1 LLLPTSIRRVEIIVP
16 KRNFEEV
23 MLYLRE
29 QNSVELLDVK
39 EMIKGYGG
47 GVVPTPISDRLY
59 RLTTLES
66 KINSVITALGIT
78 GTRTKPVSVE
88 ARTSDQHLDEVEKK
102 VSELEQQVT
111 SLTNEAQSLQ
121 TLVTYAERQL
131 AVGIEEIMK
140 IENVNTPE
148 GRTKLQDIV
157 TGIFQILK
165 PPELK
170 LAEPLEG
177 VVEEKAAEEAVV
189 KDISDK
195 VAALLPSKRD
205 RTAIADAITT
215 SLGLKLRAVSR
226 KNQLQYDADSRIE
239 TARARL
245 KEINAKLSQISRENA
260 EFLLV
265 EREVIGAERSF
276 EQGKGYAGKTE
287 STSMIEGWM
296 PTLRINR
303 IKRDLNTICAGEV
316 IVKDWTEKNA
326 PTQLQNPKG
335 PIMSIFEKLTI
346 GFGVPKSDEVD
357 PTVLW
362 LITYP
367 LFFGLMFGDV
377 GNGVVVTIASSI
389 IYYYKRKGLTIPDN
403 AFGGLG
409 GVFSMVIQGS
419 PLLILSGLASLV
431 VGFLYGTV
439 FGNVEWFKM
448 ITGLPGPLWFEPFT
462 NIRLMLRLSITIGVI
477 HIISGMVL
485 KIFDEAHVGEYREL
499 ISGPLVWL
507 WFYVAFGITLLQ
519 YGLRFPNYL
528 FNPANTTDIFLR
540 MGIPLIA
547 MLVLDFWTAG
557 PMGLMDAFEHL
568 LASLSHT
575 ISYVRILAMKLI
587 EDVFFHLFLGVLVF
601 FLAWGNL
608 AGASVGWILYAALVV
623 VLIMILET
631 AFVFMQSLRLHWVE
645 WFLKFFEGSGT
656 AFRPYGIVRRYTQV
670 KSGLR
675 GAT

>member
-1 LLLPTSIRRVEIIVP
+1 MRRVEIIVP
-16 KRNFEEV
+16 KRNFEDV

-29 QNSVELLDVK
+29 QNSIELLDVK

-47 GVVPTPISDRLY
+47 GVTPNPISDRLY

-78 GTRTKPVSVE
+78 GARTKPVSVE
-88 ARTSDQHLDEVEKK
+88 ARVSDQHLDEVEKN

-121 TLVTYAERQL
+121 TLITYAERQL
-131 AVGIEEIMK
+131 AVGIEDITK

-148 GRTKLQDIV
+148 GRAKLEDIV
-157 TGIFQILK
+157 TGIFQTLK

-170 LAEPLEG
+170 LAGPLEG
-177 VVEEKAAEEAVV
+177 VIQEKAAEEAIV
-189 KDISDK
+189 KDISDR
-195 VAALLPSKRD
+195 VAGLLSAKRD
-205 RTAIADAITT
+205 RAAIADAITT
-215 SLGLKLRAVSR
+215 SLGLKLRAISR
-226 KNQLQYDADSRIE
+226 KNRLQYDADSRIE

-245 KEINAKLSQISRENA
+245 KEINGQLSQINRENA
-260 EFLLV
+260 EYLLV
-265 EREVIGAERSF
+265 EREVIGAERAF

-296 PTLRINR
+296 PTRRVNR
-303 IKRDLNTICAGEV
+303 IKHDLNTICNGEV
-316 IVKDWTEKNA
+316 IVKDWAEKNG

-335 PIMSIFEKLTI
+335 PIMSIFEKLTL

-389 IYYYKRKGLTIPDN
+389 IYYFKRKGLTVPDN

-409 GVFSMVIQGS
+409 GVFSLIIQGS
-419 PLLILSGLASLV
+419 PLLILSGLSSLV

-439 FGNVEWFKM
+439 FGNVEWFRM
-448 ITGLPGPLWFEPFT
+448 LTGLPGPLWFEPFS

-485 KIFDEAHVGEYREL
+485 KIIDEAKIRDYRDL
-499 ISGPLVWL
+499 VSGPLVWL
-507 WFYVAFGITLLQ
+507 VFYASFGFTLLQ

-528 FNPANTTDIFLR
+528 FNPANITDIFVR
-540 MGIPLIA
+540 MGVPLIA
-547 MLVLDFWTAG
+547 MIVLNVWREG
-557 PMGLMDAFEHL
+557 PMGLMQAFENL

-601 FLAWGNL
+601 FLAWGSP
-608 AGASVGWILYAALVV
+608 AGAALGWILYAALVV

-645 WFLKFFEGSGT
+645 WFLKFFDGSGT
-656 AFRPYGIVRRYTQV
+656 AFKPYGIIRQYTQV
-670 KSGLR
+670 KTGIP
-675 GAT
+675 GTT

>member
-1 LLLPTSIRRVEIIVP
+1 MLLPTSMRRVEIIVP
-16 KRNFEEV
+16 KRNFEDV

-29 QNSVELLDVK
+29 QNSIELLDVK

-66 KINSVITALGIT
+66 KINAIITALGI
-78 GTRTKPVSVE
+78 GAARTKPVSVE
-88 ARTSDQHLDEVEKK
+88 ARITDQHLDEVEKK
-102 VSELEQQVT
+102 ISVLEQQVT

-121 TLVTYAERQL
+121 TLINYAEHQL
-131 AVGIEEIMK
+131 AIGIDEIMK

-148 GRTKLQDIV
+148 GRTKLEDIV
-157 TGIFQILK
+157 TGTFQVLK

-177 VVEEKAAEEAVV
+177 VVQEKAAEDAII

-195 VAALLPSKRD
+195 VASLLTAKRD
-205 RTAIADAITT
+205 RSAIAEAITT
-215 SLGLKLRAVSR
+215 SLGLKLKAISR
-226 KNQLQYDADSRIE
+226 KKQLQYGAGSRIE
-239 TARARL
+239 TANTRL
-245 KEINAKLSQISRENA
+245 KEINAKLSQINRENA
-260 EFLLV
+260 EYLLV
-265 EREVIGAERSF
+265 EKEVIGAERSF

-296 PTLRINR
+296 PTRRINNV
-303 IKRDLNTICAGEV
+303 KRDLDSICAGEV
-316 IVKDWTEKNA
+316 IVRDWAEKNG

-335 PIMSIFEKLTI
+335 PIMAIFEKLTI
-346 GFGVPKSDEVD
+346 GFGVPKSDEID

-362 LITYP
+362 IVTYP

-389 IYYYKRKGLTIPDN
+389 IYYFKRKGLTIPDN

-409 GVFSMVIQGS
+409 GVFSLIIQGS
-419 PLLILSGLASLV
+419 PLLILSGLSSFV

-448 ITGLPGPLWFEPFT
+448 LTGLPGPLWFEPFT

-477 HIISGMVL
+477 HIMSGMVL
-485 KIFDEAHVGEYREL
+485 KIIDDAHVRGYREL
-499 ISGPLVWL
+499 VSGPLVWL
-507 WFYVAFGITLLQ
+507 WFYAAFGITLLQ

-540 MGIPLIA
+540 MGVPLIA
-547 MLVLDFWTAG
+547 MLALNLWAEG
-557 PMGLMDAFEHL
+557 GMGLMHAFENL

-601 FLAWGNL
+601 FLAMGSL
-608 AGASVGWILYAALVV
+608 GTAAIGWILYSALVV

-656 AFRPYGIVRRYTQV
+656 AFKPYGIIRKHTQV
-670 KSGLR
+670 KTGMPT
-675 GAT
+675 AA

>member
-1 LLLPTSIRRVEIIVP
+1 MKRVEVIVP
-16 KRNFEEV
+16 QRNFEEV

-29 QNSVELLDVK
+29 QNSIELLDVK

-66 KINSVITALGIT
+66 KINSVIAGLGI
-78 GTRTKPVSVE
+78 GDARTKPVPVE
-88 ARTSDQHLDEVEKK
+88 PRVSDEHLAEAEKK
-102 VSELEQQVT
+102 ISELEQQVT
-111 SLTNEAQSLQ
+111 ALTNEAQSLQ
-121 TLVTYAERQL
+121 TLVNYADRQL
-131 AVGIEEIMK
+131 ALSIEEIMK
-140 IENVNTPE
+140 IEKVDSPE
-148 GRTKLQDIV
+148 GRSKLEDAV
-157 TGIFQILK
+157 ASVFQTLK

-170 LAEPLEG
+170 LSGTAEGL
-177 VVEEKAAEEAVV
+177 VQEKAVEDAIV
-189 KDISDK
+189 KDISDR
-195 VAALLPSKRD
+195 VAKLLVARRD
-205 RTAIADAITT
+205 KSAIAETITT
-215 SLGLKLRAVSR
+215 SLGLKLKALSKKRLR
-226 KNQLQYDADSRIE
+226 YDSGSRIE
-239 TARARL
+239 IARIKL
-245 KEINAKLSQISRENA
+245 KEIQDKLSQLNRENGGY
-260 EFLLV
+260 LLV
-265 EREVIGAERSF
+265 EREVIGAERAF
-276 EQGKGYAGKTE
+276 EQAKGYCGKTE
-287 STSMIEGWM
+287 TTCMMEGWM
-296 PTLRINR
+296 PSGRVKKIRT
-303 IKRDLNTICAGEV
+303 DLASMCDGEV
-316 IVKDWTEKNA
+316 IVNDWAAKDA

-346 GFGVPKSDEVD
+346 GFGVPKSDEID

-377 GNGVVVTIASSI
+377 GNGLVVIIASSI
-389 IYYYKRKGLTIPDN
+389 IYLYKRRGLTIPDD

-419 PLLILSGLASLV
+419 PLLILSGFASLV

-439 FGNVEWFKM
+439 FGNVEWFRM
-448 ITGLPGPLWFEPFT
+448 LTHLPGPLWFEPFT

-485 KIFDEAHVGEYREL
+485 KIIDDARARQFREL
-499 ISGPLVWL
+499 IAGPGVWL
-507 WFYVAFGITLLQ
+507 CFYAAFGFTLLQ

-528 FNPANTTDIFLR
+528 FNPHNLTDIFVR
-540 MGIPLIA
+540 MGVPLIA
-547 MLVLDFWTAG
+547 MLVLNFWMEG
-557 PMGLMDAFEHL
+557 PMGLMHAFENL

-601 FLAWGNL
+601 FLAWG
-608 AGASVGWILYAALVV
+608 SVGGAAVGWLLYAALVT

-656 AFRPYGIVRRYTQV
+656 AFKPYGIIRRYTQV
-670 KSGLR
+670 KSGF
-675 GAT
+675 T